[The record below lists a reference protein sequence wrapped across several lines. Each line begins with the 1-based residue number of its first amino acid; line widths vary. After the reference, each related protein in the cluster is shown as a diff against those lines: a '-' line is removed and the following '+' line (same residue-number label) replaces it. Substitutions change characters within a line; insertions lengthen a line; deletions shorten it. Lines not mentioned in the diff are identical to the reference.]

1 MAFKMKRAG
10 MSLRS
15 STNIQPQLTNV
26 ERGMQMSSPFKRET
40 PPEAETEGD
49 QAKFNRTLNDDG
61 SISIDKN
68 EEGGTSLVPKVHTG
82 IGACD
87 KLKKGDNLA
96 TDSAKCKEY
105 IKSKNKCA
113 GLTQEELMDPANGCT
128 GHAMD
133 EITTPDVLD
142 EASGIVRGP
151 GGTTPRTNILTP
163 REMRR
168 NMRMTRFA
176 TDGAERL
183 KKKANRNIRQAIR
196 RGEEPDALDLKIL
209 SGEALGNLDGINI
222 MQDSTGTTNLFT
234 KQQTSAFQQNPG
246 GETIDPKV
254 YQKELDAQL
263 TKIEQGDVEYDDMA
277 AVMKAAEEATQ
288 ASLGVGSKGQTGI
301 EAGKY
306 MTNRT
311 KRTMRRNNVDDTKYS
326 TKKRGQSQK
335 RIDSDARKVTKYT
348 TKLKGVTKNGKFD
361 PKNEEGMSRKS
372 YDRLNRKYKK
382 RSKDGKSPFTKK
394 GSPMHMTV
402 NVTKPSYKMGGFGSK

>member
-1 MAFKMKRAG
+1 MKRAG

-26 ERGMQMSSPFKRET
+26 ERSGGMQQASPFKQDEV
-40 PPEAETEGD
+40 EE
-49 QAKFNRTLNDDG
+49 AKFNRTLNPDG
-61 SISIDKN
+61 SINIDKN
-68 EEGGTSLVPKVHTG
+68 KEGETTLTPKVHTG

-96 TDSAKCKEY
+96 PNSAACLKYKKSAK
-105 IKSKNKCA
+105 KCE
-113 GLTQEELMDPANGCT
+113 GLSQEELMDPANDCT

-133 EITTPDVLD
+133 ETTTPDVLD
-142 EASGIVRGP
+142 EASGIVQGP

-168 NMRMTRFA
+168 NMRMRRFA
-176 TDGAERL
+176 SDGSERL

-196 RGEEPDALDLKIL
+196 RGESPDQGDLDIL
-209 SGEALGNLDGINI
+209 SGEDLGNLDGINI

-246 GETIDPKV
+246 GETIDPQV

-263 TKIEQGDVEYDDMA
+263 TLIEQGDVEYDDMEA
-277 AVMKAAEEATQ
+277 TMKAAEAATQ
-288 ASLGVGSKGQTGI
+288 ASLGVGSKGQSGV
-301 EAGKY
+301 EQGQY
-306 MTNRT
+306 LTNRT
-311 KRTMRRNNVDDTKYS
+311 RRTMRRNNADMEDAGVNKNDKVS
-326 TKKRGQSQK
+326 ERKR
-335 RIDSDARKVTKYT
+335 DSNKRKVTKYKD
-348 TKLKGVTKNGKFD
+348 KLKGSVD
-361 PKNEEGMSRKS
+361 AEGNYVKKEGGISKKK
-372 YDRLNRKYKK
+372 YDRLKRKA
-382 RSKDGKSPFTKK
+382 KDKGGDVSAFKKK